1 MHQPS
6 YFSEVDIQAAKG
18 KRPNRGLNALC
29 VFLKFFSFP
38 HQYKC
43 SFFYFYQKKSKTVH
57 QFLSA
62 VLSIVLSPFNWIVL
76 LLLLAYFLR
85 KKKLKRY
92 CLVLALILFIVFGN
106 QALLDLYAKNW
117 QPKPVV
123 LGPSAGYSCG
133 IVPGGFASP
142 DADANGYFNA
152 TADRFIQAVKLY
164 KTGHIKHILISGG
177 NGKENEKSFR
187 EAAWVRGELI
197 TFGIPDSV
205 IFTEDKANNTK
216 ENAFYSKQILDSL
229 HLTAPYLLIT
239 SAFHMPRAAL
249 VFKKA
254 GVDVVPFPCNYN
266 IGMGSFSAWD
276 LIPTP
281 STLLGWD
288 SFIKETVGYWWY
300 RR

>member
-1 MHQPS
+1 VRH
-6 YFSEVDIQAAKG
+6 
-18 KRPNRGLNALC
+18 L
-29 VFLKFFSFP
+29 
-38 HQYKC
+38 
-43 SFFYFYQKKSKTVH
+43 
-57 QFLSA
+57 LSA
-62 VLSIVLSPFNWIVL
+62 VLSMILSPFNWVIL
-76 LLLLAYFLR
+76 FLLLAYFL
-85 KKKLKRY
+85 KSKKLKK
-92 CLVLALILFIVFGN
+92 LSIISAIALFIVFGN
-106 QALLDLYAKNW
+106 QALLNEYAKMW

-123 LGPSAGYSCG
+123 LAPGSEYSCG

-142 DADANGYFNA
+142 DAHANGYFNA

-187 EAAWVRGELI
+187 EAAWVRGELVSV
-197 TFGIPDSV
+197 GIPDSV

-216 ENAFYSKQILDSL
+216 ENAIYSKQILDSL
-229 HLTAPYLLIT
+229 RLTPPYLLIT

-254 GVDVVPFPCNYN
+254 GVDVVSFPCNYN
-266 IGMGSFSAWD
+266 IGRGSFSAWD

-288 SFIKETVGYWWY
+288 AFLKETVGYWWY

>member
-1 MHQPS
+1 MHQ
-6 YFSEVDIQAAKG
+6 FA
-18 KRPNRGLNALC
+18 
-29 VFLKFFSFP
+29 
-38 HQYKC
+38 
-43 SFFYFYQKKSKTVH
+43 
-57 QFLSA
+57 SA
-62 VLSIVLSPFNWIVL
+62 VLSGVLSPFNWLIVL
-76 LLLLAYFLR
+76 LLVACMV
-85 KKKLKRY
+85 KKRSLKKT
-92 CLVLALILFIVFGN
+92 ALILALFVFIVFGN
-106 QALLDLYAKNW
+106 AALLNWYAKTW

-123 LGPSAGYSCG
+123 LSPSAEYSCG

-187 EAAWVRGELI
+187 EAAWVRGELVSV
-197 TFGIPDSV
+197 GIPDSV
-205 IFTEDKANNTK
+205 IFTEDKSNNTK
-216 ENAFYSKQILDSL
+216 ENAIYSKQILDSL
-229 HLTAPYLLIT
+229 HLTPPYLLIT

-266 IGMGSFSAWD
+266 IGRGSFSPWD

-288 SFIKETVGYWWY
+288 SFLKETVGYWWY
-300 RR
+300 KIR

>member
-1 MHQPS
+1 MHQ
-6 YFSEVDIQAAKG
+6 FA
-18 KRPNRGLNALC
+18 
-29 VFLKFFSFP
+29 
-38 HQYKC
+38 
-43 SFFYFYQKKSKTVH
+43 
-57 QFLSA
+57 SA
-62 VLSIVLSPFNWIVL
+62 VLSGVLSPFNWLIVL
-76 LLLLAYFLR
+76 LLVACMV
-85 KKKLKRY
+85 KKRSLKKT
-92 CLVLALILFIVFGN
+92 ALILALFVFIVFGN
-106 QALLDLYAKNW
+106 AALLNWYAKTW

-123 LGPSAGYSCG
+123 LSPSAEYSCG

-187 EAAWVRGELI
+187 EAAWVRGELVSV
-197 TFGIPDSV
+197 GIPDSV
-205 IFTEDKANNTK
+205 IFTEDKSNNTK
-216 ENAFYSKQILDSL
+216 ENAIYSKQILDSL
-229 HLTAPYLLIT
+229 HLTPPYLLIT

-266 IGMGSFSAWD
+266 IGRGSFSAWD

-288 SFIKETVGYWWY
+288 SFLKETVGYWWY

>member
-1 MHQPS
+1 VRH
-6 YFSEVDIQAAKG
+6 
-18 KRPNRGLNALC
+18 L
-29 VFLKFFSFP
+29 
-38 HQYKC
+38 
-43 SFFYFYQKKSKTVH
+43 
-57 QFLSA
+57 LSA
-62 VLSIVLSPFNWIVL
+62 VLSMILSPFNWVIL
-76 LLLLAYFLR
+76 FLLLAYFL
-85 KKKLKRY
+85 KSKKLKK
-92 CLVLALILFIVFGN
+92 LSIISAIALFIVFGN
-106 QALLDLYAKNW
+106 QALLDQYAKMW

-123 LGPSAGYSCG
+123 LAPGSEYSCG

-164 KTGHIKHILISGG
+164 KTGHIRHILISGG

-187 EAAWVRGELI
+187 EAVWVRSELVAI
-197 TFGIPDSV
+197 GIPDSV
-205 IFTEDKANNTK
+205 IFTEDKANNTN
-216 ENAFYSKQILDSL
+216 ENAIYSKQILDSL
-229 HLTAPYLLIT
+229 HLAPPYLLIT

-266 IGMGSFSAWD
+266 IGRGSFSAWD

-288 SFIKETVGYWWY
+288 AFLKETVGYWWY
-300 RR
+300 KIR

>member
-1 MHQPS
+1 MHQ
-6 YFSEVDIQAAKG
+6 FA
-18 KRPNRGLNALC
+18 
-29 VFLKFFSFP
+29 
-38 HQYKC
+38 
-43 SFFYFYQKKSKTVH
+43 
-57 QFLSA
+57 SA
-62 VLSIVLSPFNWIVL
+62 VLSGVLSPFNWLIVL
-76 LLLLAYFLR
+76 LLVACMV
-85 KKKLKRY
+85 KKRSLKKT
-92 CLVLALILFIVFGN
+92 ALILALFVFIVFGN
-106 QALLDLYAKNW
+106 AALLNWYAKTW

-123 LGPSAGYSCG
+123 LSPSAEYSCG

-187 EAAWVRGELI
+187 EAAWVRGELVSV
-197 TFGIPDSV
+197 GIPDSV
-205 IFTEDKANNTK
+205 IFTEDKSNNTK
-216 ENAFYSKQILDSL
+216 ENAIYSKQILDSL
-229 HLTAPYLLIT
+229 HLTPPYLLIT

-266 IGMGSFSAWD
+266 IGRGSFSPWD

-288 SFIKETVGYWWY
+288 SFLKETVGYWWY

>member
-1 MHQPS
+1 MHQ
-6 YFSEVDIQAAKG
+6 FA
-18 KRPNRGLNALC
+18 
-29 VFLKFFSFP
+29 
-38 HQYKC
+38 
-43 SFFYFYQKKSKTVH
+43 
-57 QFLSA
+57 SA
-62 VLSIVLSPFNWIVL
+62 VLSGVLSPFNWLIVL
-76 LLLLAYFLR
+76 LLVACMV
-85 KKKLKRY
+85 KKRSLKKT
-92 CLVLALILFIVFGN
+92 ALILALFVFIVFGN
-106 QALLDLYAKNW
+106 AALLNWYAKTW

-123 LGPSAGYSCG
+123 LSPSAEYSCG

-187 EAAWVRGELI
+187 EAAWVRGELVSV
-197 TFGIPDSV
+197 GIADSV
-205 IFTEDKANNTK
+205 IFTEDKANNTN
-216 ENAFYSKQILDSL
+216 ENAIYSKHILDSL
-229 HLTAPYLLIT
+229 HLAPPYLLIT

-266 IGMGSFSAWD
+266 IGRGSFSPWD

-288 SFIKETVGYWWY
+288 SFLKETVGYWWY

>member
-1 MHQPS
+1 MHQ
-6 YFSEVDIQAAKG
+6 FA
-18 KRPNRGLNALC
+18 
-29 VFLKFFSFP
+29 
-38 HQYKC
+38 
-43 SFFYFYQKKSKTVH
+43 
-57 QFLSA
+57 SA
-62 VLSIVLSPFNWIVL
+62 VLSGVLSPFNWLIVL
-76 LLLLAYFLR
+76 LLVACMV
-85 KKKLKRY
+85 KKRSLKKT
-92 CLVLALILFIVFGN
+92 ALILALFVFIVFGN
-106 QALLDLYAKNW
+106 AALLNWYAKTW

-123 LGPSAGYSCG
+123 LSPSAEYSCG

-152 TADRFIQAVKLY
+152 TADRFIQGVKLY

-197 TFGIPDSV
+197 AFGIPDSV
-205 IFTEDKANNTK
+205 IFTEDKSNNTK
-216 ENAFYSKQILDSL
+216 ENAIYSKQILDSL
-229 HLTAPYLLIT
+229 HLTPPYLLIT

-266 IGMGSFSAWD
+266 IGRGSFSPWD

-288 SFIKETVGYWWY
+288 SFLKETVGYWWY
-300 RR
+300 KIR